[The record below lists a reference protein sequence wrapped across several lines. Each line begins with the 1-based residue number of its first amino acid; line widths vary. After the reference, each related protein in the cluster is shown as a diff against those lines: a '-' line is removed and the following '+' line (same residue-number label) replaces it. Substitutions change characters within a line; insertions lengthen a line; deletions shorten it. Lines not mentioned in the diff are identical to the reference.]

1 MCEKRKQGD
10 RCVCFE
16 KAQFRKDRGLSDW
29 VLGGTKEWYIC

>member
-10 RCVCFE
+10 RCE